1 MSIQVQFMSMLQP
14 VVGVGQVE
22 LEPVHRSVGEVLE
35 SLTRQFPALGRE
47 IFDEEG
53 KLDYLYQI
61 VLNGEK
67 IRWDEAWDTPVPDGS
82 RLSIFAVLGGG

>member
-14 VVGVGQVE
+14 VVGVKQVE
-22 LEPVHRSVGEVLE
+22 LEPVYRTVGELLAGL
-35 SLTRQFPALGRE
+35 SRQFPALGRE

-67 IRWDEAWDTPVPDGS
+67 ISWEETRDTPVPDGS